1 MSTEAQKAA
10 QRRYA
15 EKVKGKYK
23 TISITQTAE
32 QTEKDKETLKKHNTS
47 VLKVWRKALDDLEN
61 KE

>member
-23 TISITQTAE
+23 TLSITQTAE
-32 QTEKDKETLKKHNTS
+32 QTEKDRETLKRHNTS
-47 VLKVWRKALDDLEN
+47 VLKVWRKAMRELEQ
-61 KE
+61 ED